1 MSRNF
6 SELIKK
12 KPTQKE
18 NELAHEV
25 SFPKVVPSL
34 ITILM
39 KHKGIFPGDHYI
51 VISLPTA
58 LLFPPMFYK
67 ILRKW
72 SLSWISFPYSSFLN
86 P

>member
-6 SELIKK
+6 SELIKNK
-12 KPTQKE
+12 TQKG

-25 SFPKVVPSL
+25 GFPKVVPSL

-58 LLFPPMFYK
+58 LLFPTMFYK
-67 ILRKW
+67 ILKNGP
-72 SLSWISFPYSSFLN
+72 SPGFHFHTLFF
-86 P
+86 